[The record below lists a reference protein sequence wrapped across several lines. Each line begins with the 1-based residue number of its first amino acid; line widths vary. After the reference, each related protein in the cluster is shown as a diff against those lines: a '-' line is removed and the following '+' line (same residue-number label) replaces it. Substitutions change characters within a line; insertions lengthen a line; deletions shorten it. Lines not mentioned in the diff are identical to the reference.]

1 MLVSFF
7 LWPIFFIIG
16 VLFGFLSPIVAIC
29 KACRQLT
36 GKWQTYVRSASS
48 LSSGH
53 QKRIK
58 ALARCF
64 LVCECFECSDE
75 NHLRGQRVFLNYYK
89 LGHHIGF
96 SFHIITITL
105 VKVVLFYPFWT
116 AVSASLEDLKH
127 MDDGADLDEDLL
139 RSRTDYSLA
148 SSRKERPSRNGSV
161 NLRSVGANDPGAT
174 YRVESVQSGDLESP
188 RPYIRPAEISI
199 DSGRSAYPGHG
210 RNYVSIKIEPSVS
223 YNSQISNGEPW
234 GDWGPA
240 GSC

>member
-7 LWPIFFIIG
+7 LWPIFFVIG

-29 KACRQLT
+29 KACRQMT

-58 ALARCF
+58 ALARCV

-75 NHLRGQRVFLNYYK
+75 NHLRGQRVFLNHYK

-96 SFHIITITL
+96 AFHIITVTL
-105 VKVVLFYPFWT
+105 VKVVLFNPFWKALT
-116 AVSASLEDLKH
+116 ASLEDLKH
-127 MDDGADLDEDLL
+127 IDDGATLDEDLL
-139 RSRTDYSLA
+139 RSRSDYSVA
-148 SSRKERPSRNGSV
+148 SSRKERSARNGHA
-161 NLRSVGANDPGAT
+161 NLRDVRANEPGAS
-174 YRVESVQSGDLESP
+174 YRVEYVQSSDLESP
-188 RPYIRPAEISI
+188 RLYIRPSEIRV
-199 DSGRSAYPGHG
+199 DSGRPVYSGHG
-210 RNYVSIKIEPSVS
+210 RNYVSVKNDPSVS
-223 YNSQISNGEPW
+223 SNSQISNPDPW
-234 GDWGPA
+234 GDWSH